1 MVEAVMFFNE
11 QGICR
16 EMLLPEFEAVLDGV
30 VGLPDL
36 ADQQVRLAYL
46 LISPRLEVRAAVFF
60 YLDFDE
66 DGAADPGWNLPLR
79 QLSERAAP
87 GIDLGAGPIRLV
99 SRSRCP
105 AAWHRMHLWDPELQ
119 DLMSLRD
126 AAKRNQLGLLCE
138 EEGAP
143 AVGRSSSGLQV
154 ANGHGAAGT
163 VPNKDWS
170 DGQRQKTARLIK
182 RQRLHIRN
190 LNRYLEEAQGRLKQ
204 AAELQARTLQA
215 EVQELHEQLN
225 RYQALNASLEAQL
238 QAQSESRA
246 RAEAELAARAE
257 QERLGRE
264 EILRLRSGHEQL
276 AAQNIEQAL
285 EGLASLGLTFVVYHP
300 GAGHLTIPL
309 QEIARYQES
318 PIAYAAAKCSVSEEQ
333 YRQWLRH
340 FQQPVC
346 ECELTGG
353 KRCALPIDR
362 VDNPQRFVAGESNCC
377 ARHKSGNRL
386 RNAG

>member
-1 MVEAVMFFNE
+1 MFFNE

-105 AAWHRMHLWDPELQ
+105 AAWHQMHLWDPELQ
-119 DLMSLRD
+119 ELMSLRD

-143 AVGRSSSGLQV
+143 AVGRSSSDLQV

-163 VPNKDWS
+163 VPNKGWS

-190 LNRYLEEAQGRLKQ
+190 LSRYLEEAQGRLKQ

-246 RAEAELAARAE
+246 RAEAELAVRAE
-257 QERLGRE
+257 QERLWRE

-285 EGLASLGLTFVVYHP
+285 ERLASLGLTFVVYHP

-353 KRCALPIDR
+353 KHCALPIDR

-386 RNAG
+386 HNAG